1 MRHPEPWAKVE
12 CISCLVSASTVG
24 WRCCPGMQGM
34 GSTKEELRLKNSA
47 YPTYVL
53 CVYVEGKPN
62 KVAHI
67 HRESAPQSKQMAR
80 WWVDGGCAC
89 IRGHEEAVRIRMSLS
104 ERF

>member
-47 YPTYVL
+47 YPPPMFYL

-67 HRESAPQSKQMAR
+67 HRESAPQSKKMAG
-80 WWVDGGCAC
+80 WWDGGWLCAA
-89 IRGHEEAVRIRMSLS
+89 IRGHEEAECALECR
-104 ERF
+104 